1 MSVVYLSLGSN
12 MGDKED
18 NIRKAL
24 KLIEDVDE
32 IRKVSPLYQT
42 EPMGFKNQSY
52 FLNCVIEVQ
61 TNSNPEQM
69 LLFLK
74 SIEQKLGRIN
84 TVKNGPRIIDIDIL
98 LYDDFCIET
107 DDIVIPHPRLHE
119 RLFVLIP
126 LMDVNPDVIHP
137 LLKKTVRELYDA
149 IQHEEMVT
157 LYKNTWFL

>member
-1 MSVVYLSLGSN
+1 

-18 NIRKAL
+18 NMRNAL
-24 KLIEDVDE
+24 KLIKDMDE

-42 EPMGFKNQSY
+42 EPMGFKDQSF

-74 SIEQKLGRIN
+74 SIEQKLGR
-84 TVKNGPRIIDIDIL
+84 TASVKNGPRIIDIDIL
-98 LYDDFCIET
+98 FFDDFCIEN
-107 DDIVIPHPRLHE
+107 DDVIIPHPRLHE

-149 IQHEEMVT
+149 VQHEEMVT

>member
-18 NIRKAL
+18 NIRNAL

-32 IRKVSPLYQT
+32 IKKVSPLYQT
-42 EPMGFKNQSY
+42 EPIGFKDQSY

-61 TNSNPEQM
+61 TNSTPEQM

-74 SIEQKLGRIN
+74 SIEQKLGRTN
-84 TVKNGPRIIDIDIL
+84 TVKNGPRTIDIDIL
-98 LYDDFCIET
+98 LYDDFCIKN
-107 DDIVIPHPRLHE
+107 DDMVIPHPRLHE

-137 LLKKTVRELYDA
+137 LLKKTVRELFDA

>member
-18 NIRKAL
+18 YIRKAL

-42 EPMGFKNQSY
+42 EPMGFKDQSF

-61 TNSNPEQM
+61 TNSNPEQL

-98 LYDDFCIET
+98 FFDDFCIEN
-107 DDIVIPHPRLHE
+107 DELIIPHPRLHE

>member
-18 NIRKAL
+18 NMRNAL
-24 KLIEDVDE
+24 KLIKDMDE

-42 EPMGFKNQSY
+42 EPMGFKDQSF

-74 SIEQKLGRIN
+74 SIEQKLGR
-84 TVKNGPRIIDIDIL
+84 TASVKNGPRIIDIDIL
-98 LYDDFCIET
+98 FFDDFCIEN
-107 DDIVIPHPRLHE
+107 DDVIIPHPRLHE

-149 IQHEEMVT
+149 VQHEEMVT

>member
-18 NIRKAL
+18 YIRKAL

-42 EPMGFKNQSY
+42 EPMGFKDQSF

-61 TNSNPEQM
+61 TNSNPEQL

-98 LYDDFCIET
+98 FFDDFCIDK
-107 DDIVIPHPRLHE
+107 DDLIIPHPRLHE

-137 LLKKTVRELYDA
+137 LLKKTVRELFDI

>member
-1 MSVVYLSLGSN
+1 

-18 NIRKAL
+18 NMRKAL
-24 KLIEDVDE
+24 KLIEEVDE

-42 EPMGFKNQSY
+42 EPMGFKDQSF

-61 TNSNPEQM
+61 TNSNPEQL

-84 TVKNGPRIIDIDIL
+84 TVKNGPRTIDIDIL
-98 LYDDFCIET
+98 FFDDFCIEN
-107 DDIVIPHPRLHE
+107 DELIIPHPRLHE

-149 IQHEEMVT
+149 VQHEEMVT